1 MKAADRIKELEARI
15 EALEMR
21 LATVEARPYPYW
33 QPFTYGQPSKFSPFV
48 VGGGTYQSPN
58 TCEAVS

>member
-1 MKAADRIKELEARI
+1 MKADDRIKELEARI

-33 QPFTYGQPSKFSPFV
+33 QPFTGPYKFSPFI